1 MMNHPHR
8 LWTFGSLL
16 LITLAPTASAL
27 AGKRAEQRRLR
38 AERATVVADSLAF
51 EQARQEARRDYFY
64 FAALQNR
71 VGSGRLLTSFDL
83 LRYAADVDST
93 SAPVAYTLA
102 EYYERLGDQPTA
114 LRLASMAA
122 RRDTTNLW
130 YGLMEAGL
138 LQRLHR
144 PAEATRCYERLL
156 RVHPDN
162 MQLCEQLVNLYLDAD
177 SLRPC
182 LSVLDHVEAT
192 EGIDA
197 RRTMQKF
204 YIYMQLGEPDS
215 AAAATQRL
223 VDQFP
228 HETSYRILQGNLMM
242 QAGRL
247 DEAKS
252 SFDQAEAID
261 PNDAMLWMAQAN
273 YYNAVGQ
280 EAKGDSLIRAA
291 VTRPELELDQKIEI
305 LTAYLKRTLAQ
316 RATEDSLDVAD
327 TASDVDAQH
336 LASIDSLFAAVSA
349 MHPTDAE
356 PYQLHGAYLEAIGQ
370 NSAALRC
377 YRDAVDLKPSE
388 QDYWMAYLQSVA
400 ETQDT
405 ALIRHEAA
413 EAVEIHPDLIVGH
426 ILLAQTSMA
435 AQRPKEAIA
444 HYRDGIAQMRVEGK
458 TLRSTLYG
466 YVGDVFQTMGLM
478 DSTYAAYDEALRY
491 NAENVMVL
499 NNYSYFLA
507 LEGRDLDRAERMMGT
522 VIRLKPDEP
531 TYLDTYAWVY
541 FKQGNYT
548 LAKFYQRRAIDRSAG
563 EVSATLLEHYGDIL
577 SCSGDSAG
585 ALEYWQRAAAAPDN
599 TSKTLDEKLRTGV
612 YIEEPF
618 TPGAE

>member
-1 MMNHPHR
+1 
-8 LWTFGSLL
+8 
-16 LITLAPTASAL
+16 L
-27 AGKRAEQRRLR
+27 AGRRAEQRRAR
-38 AERATVVADSLAF
+38 AEQAAARADSLAF

-71 VGSGRLLTSFDL
+71 IGSGRLQTSFDL

-102 EYYERLGDQPTA
+102 EYYERLGDPQTA
-114 LRLASMAA
+114 LKLASSAV
-122 RRDTTNLW
+122 RRDTANLW

-138 LQRLHR
+138 LQRLQR
-144 PAEATRCYERLL
+144 PAEATRSYERLL
-156 RVHPDN
+156 RVHPDQ
-162 MQLCEQLVNLYLDAD
+162 MQLCEQLVNLYIEAD

-182 LSVLDHVEAT
+182 LKVLDHVEAT

-197 RRTMQKF
+197 RLTMQKF
-204 YIYMQLGEPDS
+204 YIWMQLGEPDS
-215 AAAATQRL
+215 AAAVTQRL
-223 VDQFP
+223 VDRFP
-228 HETSYRILQGNLMM
+228 HETAYRVLQGNLMM

-247 DEAKS
+247 DEAKA
-252 SFDQAEAID
+252 SFDEAEAMEANN
-261 PNDAMLWMAQAN
+261 PMLWMAQAN

-280 EAKGDSLIRAA
+280 EDKGDSLIRAA

-316 RATEDSLDVAD
+316 RATADSLEVEAD
-327 TASDVDAQH
+327 TALSATDAEALR

-356 PYQLHGAYLEAIGQ
+356 PYQLHGAYLEAIGRD
-370 NSAALRC
+370 SAALRC
-377 YRDAVDLKPSE
+377 YRDAVDLKPADQS
-388 QDYWMAYLQSVA
+388 YWVAYLQSVA

-405 ALIRHEAA
+405 ALIRRESA
-413 EAVEIHPDLIVGH
+413 EAVGVHPDLLLGH
-426 ILLAQTSMA
+426 VLLAQVA
-435 AQRPKEAIA
+435 LAGKRPEEAIA
-444 HYRDGIAQMRVEGK
+444 HYRDGIARMPKGNQAQ
-458 TLRSTLYG
+458 RSALYG
-466 YVGDVFQTMGLM
+466 YVGDVFQTMGQM

-491 NAENVMVL
+491 NAENVLVL

-507 LEGRDLDRAERMMGT
+507 LEGRELDRAERMMGT

-541 FKQGNYT
+541 FKQGNFM
-548 LAKFYQRRAIDRSAG
+548 LAKFYQRRAIDRSKG

-585 ALEYWQRAAAAPDN
+585 AMEYWQRAAAAPDN

-612 YIEEPF
+612 YVEEPF

>member
-1 MMNHPHR
+1 
-8 LWTFGSLL
+8 
-16 LITLAPTASAL
+16 L
-27 AGKRAEQRRLR
+27 AGRRAEQRRAR
-38 AERATVVADSLAF
+38 AEQAAARADSLAF

-71 VGSGRLLTSFDL
+71 IGSGRLQTSFDL

-102 EYYERLGDQPTA
+102 EYYERLGDPQTA
-114 LRLASMAA
+114 LKLASSAV
-122 RRDTTNLW
+122 RRDTANLW

-138 LQRLHR
+138 LQRLQR
-144 PAEATRCYERLL
+144 PAEATRSYERLL
-156 RVHPDN
+156 RVHPDQ
-162 MQLCEQLVNLYLDAD
+162 MQLCEQLVNLYIEAD

-182 LSVLDHVEAT
+182 LKVLDHVEAT

-197 RRTMQKF
+197 RLTMQKF
-204 YIYMQLGEPDS
+204 YIWMQLGEPDS
-215 AAAATQRL
+215 AAAVTQRL
-223 VDQFP
+223 VDRFP
-228 HETSYRILQGNLMM
+228 HETAYRVLQGNLMM

-247 DEAKS
+247 DEAKA
-252 SFDQAEAID
+252 SFDEAEAMEANN
-261 PNDAMLWMAQAN
+261 PMLWMAQAN

-280 EAKGDSLIRAA
+280 EDKGDSLIRAA

-316 RATEDSLDVAD
+316 RATADSLEVEAD
-327 TASDVDAQH
+327 TALSATDAEALR

-370 NSAALRC
+370 DSAALRC